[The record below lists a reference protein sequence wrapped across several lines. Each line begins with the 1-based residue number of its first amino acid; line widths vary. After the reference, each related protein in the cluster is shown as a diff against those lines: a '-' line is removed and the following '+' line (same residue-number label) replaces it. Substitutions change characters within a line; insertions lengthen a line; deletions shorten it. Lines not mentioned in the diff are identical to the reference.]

1 MTGLLQTDVTVVPR
15 FANIATFMRSAYH
28 PVSTELDIGITGV
41 PFDLGTA
48 FRIGSRFGPACVREQ
63 SRHVRRIHQ
72 TFGFSPFELC
82 KVADVGDAPVRSF
95 SIPDSLALIEQHFRA
110 MNENGVV
117 PLTIGGDHTIS
128 LPILRGIVTDGPVG
142 LIHIDAHS
150 DTLDSI
156 QGERFC
162 NGTPFRRA
170 VEESLIDPKRFVQI
184 GIRETLF
191 DSDDH
196 DWVKA
201 NGITMISMSDI
212 DRRGIADVVAEVRE
226 IVGPRSCYLSLD
238 IDSLDPSVAPGTGA
252 VEPGGFSVR
261 EMEALLE
268 GILGANLIGADIPEV
283 SPLYDEG
290 GRTGRVAATLAF
302 DLLCLLAKALEAR
315 RAKISTAISPRCGEG
330 M

>member
-1 MTGLLQTDVTVVPR
+1 MTDTPMQTDVTVVPR
-15 FANIATFMRSAYH
+15 FSNIATFMRSSQMAI
-28 PVSTELDIGITGV
+28 SSDLDIGITGV

-72 TFGFSPFELC
+72 TFGFSPFDLC
-82 KVADVGDAPVRSF
+82 RVADVGDAPVRSF
-95 SIPDSLALIEQHFRA
+95 SIPDSLRLIESHFRK
-110 MNENGVV
+110 MSETNVV

-128 LPILRGIVTDGPVG
+128 LPVLRGIVQNGPVG

-150 DTLDSI
+150 DTLDAI
-156 QGERFC
+156 QGERYC

-170 VEESLIDPKRFVQI
+170 VEEDLIDAKRFVQI

-191 DSDDH
+191 DADDH
-196 DWVKA
+196 DWAKA
-201 NGITMISMSDI
+201 NGIRMISMSDV
-212 DRRGIADVVAEVRE
+212 DRRGIADVAAEVRE
-226 IVGPRSCYLSLD
+226 IVGSAPCYLTLD

-252 VEPGGFSVR
+252 VEPGGFTVR

-268 GILGANLIGADIPEV
+268 GLMGVDLIGADIPEV

-302 DLLCLLAKALEAR
+302 DLLCLLAKARHNR
-315 RAKISTAISPRCGEG
+315 RA
-330 M
+330 

>member
-1 MTGLLQTDVTVVPR
+1 MSPSLTQTDVTVVPR
-15 FANIATFMRSAYH
+15 FSNIATFMRSAH
-28 PVSTELDIGITGV
+28 VPLSSELDIAISGV

-72 TFGFSPFELC
+72 TFGFSPFDLC
-82 KVADVGDAPVRSF
+82 RVADVGDAPVRSF
-95 SIPDSLALIEQHFRA
+95 SIRDSLALIEDHFRKIKDL
-110 MNENGVV
+110 EIT

-128 LPILRGIVTDGPVG
+128 LPILRGIVQHGPIG

-156 QGERFC
+156 QGEQYC

-170 VEESLIDPKRFVQI
+170 VEEGLVDPKRLVQI

-191 DSDDH
+191 DKDDH
-196 DWVKA
+196 DWAKA
-201 NGITMISMSDI
+201 NGIRMISMNEI
-212 DRRGIADVVAEVRE
+212 DQRGLEAIVEETRSIVAER
-226 IVGPRSCYLSLD
+226 PCYLTLD

-252 VEPGGFSVR
+252 VEPGGFTVR
-261 EMEALLE
+261 EMERLLE
-268 GILGANLIGADIPEV
+268 GLMGVDLIGADIPEV

-302 DLLCLLAKALEAR
+302 DLLCLLAKAHAAR
-315 RAKISTAISPRCGEG
+315 QR
-330 M
+330 